1 MIDPLK
7 SFEVI
12 TGNYKRYI
20 KTAFSTRF
28 PSLEKERDA
37 LLDTDGVLYRQP
49 WVEPL
54 PEYKSSGKK
63 IEDLTGEETG
73 LNADELKYFKE
84 LVVCG
89 LFPPGIE
96 MYSHQ
101 YNMLVKAFKEKKN
114 CIITSGTGSGK
125 TESFLLPLFAQLA
138 AEAHSWNKH
147 AAPDPAAVNRKFGA
161 WWESGSG
168 KTINHI
174 IDFSTGRLSEEALQR
189 GHEKRSAAVRALILY
204 PMNALVEDQMTRL
217 RTALDSDEA
226 RSFFDSSKASGSSE
240 KWLRNRIYFG
250 RYNGATPIPGILPSF
265 DGTEGDEV
273 IRARKTRASRQLAR
287 LKGKLRSTTENFSK
301 ITEYLRKHEEKGETP
316 DYSKK
321 YFFQQLDGT
330 EMRSRFDMQVNPP
343 DILITNFSMMSIMLM
358 RDADAGIFETTK
370 KWLSEN
376 PDNVFHL
383 IVDELHLYRGTQ
395 GTEVAWLV
403 RLLLD
408 RLGLEPG
415 DKQLRILAS
424 SASLNPE
431 DDKSLKFLKD
441 FFGTEFRSDQ
451 IITGGTDA
459 VIESEIEK
467 ADGNL
472 LGMIAKAYDEAGED
486 TKSHE
491 FVLSCNTFSGSA
503 GGVKAA
509 ILKLHRAGFRSRVD
523 KVFKTADSALESVS
537 NEDNSGTFAGLL
549 FPELEDKDSLRFAL
563 RGYIILRGLKDEL
576 DKTDPEVAAVRLQR
590 LRFHYFIRNIEGL
603 WATADTGMVKP
614 EFSEEGG
621 LPQQLRRT
629 VGNLEAKADIT
640 DKQGNRLFDVL
651 YCENCGTTFLG
662 GSRLSAKG
670 KLEMISVSP
679 DIEGIPENSPQ
690 SLIEKRKYRD
700 YVIFWPQGG
709 QDAAPDISY
718 KRAKLEGDW
727 ENYHLNKI
735 SGMLEPSGDIESA
748 GDNLVPGKLFILDND
763 TTGETIEERC
773 LPCTCPA
780 CASNYEKGTT
790 RTSPLRG
797 FRSGF
802 SKTAQILAK
811 ELFYQLPDDK
821 EKRKLVLFTDSREDA
836 AKMANGIEREHFTDL
851 VREAL
856 ISVLYTRPELH
867 SQIIA
872 RELDRHV
879 SEIPEEEIG
888 RLCELFGEDT
898 LTGIYTIWQNKNKS
912 MLPRQKAEAEQQWKE
927 LLAAPP
933 SIAFNDLV
941 LQEFPSVLQR
951 LYKLGVN
958 PRGLNKK
965 AQRFSSDYNKQWY
978 KIFNEL
984 KEKVICD
991 GSGPEN
997 NETAT
1002 DTLDQAAKALFGRL
1016 YFGLEA
1022 SGLAYIGVRAD
1033 KIIGIPV
1040 PERNRLHAYIRKL
1053 GDNYFYEGA
1062 EYARKT
1068 ADGDWNSRV
1077 KSLITAHGEKS
1088 IDVFDRLRGLSV
1100 ITEEGLLKFESLALY
1115 PATNSES
1122 SFFECGNCFRPHLHD
1137 AGGKCTFCGNNLAV
1151 SVKRI
1156 GSLRENNHL
1165 AWHALVKQRK
1175 ALRLHCEE
1183 MTGQTDDQFS
1193 RQRHFRNMILSDEGP
1208 ENIRTIDLLSVT
1220 TTLEVGVDIGSLQ
1233 AVMLGNMPPQRF
1245 NYQQRVGRAG
1255 RRGQAYAAIL
1265 TFCRGRSHDEHYFSN
1280 PKEITSDPPPT
1291 PVLSMDQTRIFRR
1304 VFNKFIM
1311 ASAFKSSCLARSG
1324 ETKSTHAE
1332 MGFFGA
1338 WPLNRAV
1345 LEDWLLTKKE
1355 YLHASFLKF
1364 AAGTEITWEQIN
1376 DGGYY
1381 TDGHFMAAVDKA
1393 AENKELPGSEVA
1405 DRLAEGGLL
1414 PMFGMPTSV
1423 RNFYHGYTKDPG
1435 DMKVID
1441 RDQAMAISEF
1451 APGSEKTKDK
1461 RIYKSV
1467 GITPELEVSPL
1478 INYPDLLRTGD
1489 QAFRYAG
1496 HMTKCNNCFLTK
1508 TVRYTAD
1515 DGNLGSPETIPC
1527 PVCDY
1532 PGAQRFPVIIPAAY
1546 RSDFYDGKDSGENA
1560 ELVISRPS
1568 VYAEPTGLP
1577 KIGDD
1582 CNTLNR
1588 LSEADTTWRINKNG
1602 EDFFNLKRTILVHEG
1617 TNHLI
1622 PEQWFINNTSFR
1634 IQGAVIQDTGL
1645 EIKTALAANKTT
1657 EVLRISP
1664 QKILPGIY
1672 SDMFNQDI
1680 RAAGVKSAV
1689 YSAAFL
1695 IQRGVA
1701 VALDIDPLEIEIA
1714 EVVRDS
1720 NSLPVITLTDELPNG
1735 SGFVRYGFEN
1745 LTALMHDRILGPATV
1760 SNNAYFEHLRSKE
1773 HQSCNSACY
1782 KCLKVYRNMNFH
1794 GLLDWRLGMSWI
1806 RLLKD
1811 SNYKCGTDGDFSS
1824 AELSLWPGIAEKTAN
1839 SLCEAFGSRVVYS
1852 APDKRLFG
1860 FVNQGVPVIIVHPL
1874 WDMSDVQE
1882 DWLASETSAL
1892 TDILRLNKGRKE
1904 VVYIDTFNG
1913 LRRPAKCK
1921 CW

>member
-28 PSLEKERDA
+28 PSFEKEREA

-63 IEDLTGEETG
+63 IAELTEQETG
-73 LNADELKYFKE
+73 LDTKELTYFKE
-84 LVVCG
+84 LVTCG
-89 LFPPGIE
+89 LFPADTD

-101 YNMLVKAFKEKKN
+101 YKMLVKAFKEKEN

-138 AEAHSWNKH
+138 TEAHSWNEE
-147 AAPDPAAVNRKFGA
+147 AAPDPAAAARKFGN

-168 KTINHI
+168 KSINHV
-174 IDFSTGRLSEEALQR
+174 IDFATGKLSDEALQR
-189 GHEKRSAAVRALILY
+189 GHEKRSPAVRALILY

-226 RSFFDSSKASGSSE
+226 RNFFDGSAAAGNPGR
-240 KWLRNRIYFG
+240 WLRNRIYFG

-265 DGTEGDEV
+265 DGTEGDE
-273 IRARKTRASRQLAR
+273 IIKGRKTRASRQLSR
-287 LKGKLRSTTENFSK
+287 LKQKLRATTENFGK
-301 ITEYLRKHEEKGETP
+301 IEAYFRKQEENGEIP

-321 YFFQQLDGT
+321 YFFQQLDGS
-330 EMRSRFDMQVNPP
+330 EMRSRFDMQVSPP

-370 KWLSEN
+370 KWLAESS
-376 PDNVFHL
+376 DNIFHL

-408 RLGLEPG
+408 RLGLTPEN
-415 DKQLRILAS
+415 KQLRILAS
-424 SASLNPE
+424 SASLDPG
-431 DDKSLKFLKD
+431 DPKSLKFLKD
-441 FFGTEFRSDQ
+441 FFGTDFRADQ
-451 IITGGTDA
+451 IITGEQEPVTETETDT
-459 VIESEIEK
+459 
-467 ADGNL
+467 ADVNL
-472 LGMIAKAYDEAGED
+472 LAAIAKAYDETDE
-486 TKSHE
+486 
-491 FVLSCNTFSGSA
+491 NTTSPLFTLACDNFCGLPD
-503 GGVKAA
+503 GGIKGAVM
-509 ILKLHRAGFRSRVD
+509 KLHRAGFRKRIGSI
-523 KVFKTADSALESVS
+523 FSAAGTALESVS
-537 NEDNSGTFAGLL
+537 NTDNTGTFAGLL
-549 FPELEDKDSLRFAL
+549 FPGLKDKDNLKFAL
-563 RGYIILRGLKDEL
+563 RGYIILRGLKDGL
-576 DKTDPEVAAVRLQR
+576 DKTDAEVAAVRLQR

-603 WATADTGMVKP
+603 WATADTQKIKP
-614 EFSEEGG
+614 QFADRDD
-621 LPQQLRRT
+621 LPDQLRRT

-640 DKQGNRLFDVL
+640 DKKGNRLFDVL

-662 GSRLSAKG
+662 GSRLSATG

-700 YVIFWPQGG
+700 YAVFWPQGG
-709 QDAAPDISY
+709 QDAAPDVSY
-718 KRAKLEGDW
+718 RRNTLNGDW
-727 ENYHLNKI
+727 VDYYLNKV
-735 SGMLEPSGDIESA
+735 SGMLEPYDDEADGS
-748 GDNLVPGKLFILDND
+748 NQVRGKLFILQND
-763 TTGETIEERC
+763 TSGDTIAERC

-780 CASNYEKGTT
+780 CACNYEKGTT
-790 RTSPLRG
+790 RASPVRG

-811 ELFYQLPDDK
+811 ELFYQLPDDE

-856 ISVLYTRPELH
+856 ISVLYARPELNNK
-867 SQIIA
+867 IIA
-872 RELDRHV
+872 GELDKYTDTV
-879 SEIPEEEIG
+879 PPEVIEMLITSY
-888 RLCELFGEDT
+888 GEDI
-898 LTGIYTIWQNKNKS
+898 LTEIYTIWQSKNTS
-912 MLPRQKAEAEQQWKE
+912 PFPTQRSAAERQWADMLS
-927 LLAAPP
+927 APP
-933 SIAFNDLV
+933 SVAFNDLV
-941 LQEFPSVLQR
+941 LEAFPSVLQR

-958 PRGLNKK
+958 PRGLDRKS
-965 AQRFSSDYNKQWY
+965 QRFSADYYKPWY
-978 KIFNEL
+978 KIFTESNEQ
-984 KEKVICD
+984 VSYD

-997 NETAT
+997 KETET
-1002 DTLDQAAKALFGRL
+1002 DTLDQAAKALFGKL

-1022 SGLAYIGVRAD
+1022 GGLAYIGIRAD
-1033 KIIGIPV
+1033 KLSGIPV
-1040 PERNRLHAYIRKL
+1040 QERNRLHAYIRKL

-1068 ADGDWNSRV
+1068 ADGGWNSRV
-1077 KSLITAHGEKS
+1077 KSLILAHGEKPE
-1088 IDVFDRLRGLSV
+1088 DVFDRLRGVSA

-1115 PATNSES
+1115 PATDPQSTY
-1122 SFFECGNCFRPHLHD
+1122 FECGNCFRPHLHD
-1137 AGGKCTFCGNNLAV
+1137 SAWRCTFCGNNLTASGKKV
-1151 SVKRI
+1151 S
-1156 GSLRENNHL
+1156 SLRENNHL
-1165 AWHALVKQRK
+1165 AWHALVRQRK

-1183 MTGQTDDQFS
+1183 MTGQTDDQFG
-1193 RQRHFRNMILSDEGP
+1193 RQRHFRNMILPDEGP
-1208 ENIRTIDLLSVT
+1208 ANIRTIDLLSVT

-1255 RRGQAYAAIL
+1255 RRGQAYSAIL

-1304 VFNKFIM
+1304 VFNKFIV
-1311 ASAFKSSCLARSG
+1311 ASAFRNSYLARNG

-1338 WPLNRAV
+1338 WETNKLV
-1345 LEDWLLTKKE
+1345 LENWLKSHSRHLE
-1355 YLHASFLKF
+1355 AYFLKF
-1364 AAGTEITWEQIN
+1364 AAGTDNTWKKIN
-1376 DGGYY
+1376 QDGYY
-1381 TDGHFMAAVDKA
+1381 THGHFMAALNKA
-1393 AENKELPGSEVA
+1393 AENEELPGNEVA

-1423 RNFYHGYTKDPG
+1423 RNFYHGYTTEPG
-1435 DMKVID
+1435 EMKIID

-1461 RIYKSV
+1461 RIYKSI
-1467 GITPELEVSPL
+1467 GITPELDVSPL
-1478 INYPDLLRTGD
+1478 NNYPDLLRSD
-1489 QAFRYAG
+1489 DKAFRFAG
-1496 HMTKCNNCFLTK
+1496 HMIKCGNCFLTK
-1508 TVRYTAD
+1508 TVRYTAG
-1515 DGNLGSPETIPC
+1515 DGNLGSPGSVLC
-1527 PVCDY
+1527 PVCGN
-1532 PGAQRFPVIIPAAY
+1532 PEAVRFPVIIPAAY
-1546 RSDFYDGKDSGENA
+1546 RSDFFDGKDSGENV
-1560 ELVISRPS
+1560 ELVTARPS
-1568 VYAEPTGLP
+1568 VYAEPAGIP
-1577 KIGDD
+1577 FKGDAD
-1582 CNTLNR
+1582 NTLNR

-1602 EDFFNLKRTILVHEG
+1602 EDFFNLKKTILVHEG
-1617 TNHLI
+1617 SNHQI
-1622 PEQWFINNTSFR
+1622 PEQWFINNTSLR
-1634 IQGAVIQDTGL
+1634 IRGAVVQDTGL
-1645 EIKTALAANKTT
+1645 EIRTALAANKTT

-1664 QKILPGIY
+1664 ENILRGIY
-1672 SDMFNQDI
+1672 ADMFNPDI
-1680 RAAGVKSAV
+1680 SAAGVKSAV

-1695 IQRGVA
+1695 IQRAVA

-1714 EVVRDS
+1714 EVVRDA
-1720 NSLPVITLTDELPNG
+1720 NGLPVITLTDELPNG

-1745 LTALMHDRILGPATV
+1745 LAALMNDRILGPVAL
-1760 SNNAYFEHLRSKE
+1760 SNNAYFEHLRSEE
-1773 HQSCNSACY
+1773 HQSCKSACY

-1794 GLLDWRLGMSWI
+1794 GLLDWRLGMAWI

-1811 SNYKCGTDGDFSS
+1811 SDYKCGTDGDFESP
-1824 AELSLWPGIAEKTAN
+1824 ELRLWPVIAEETARN
-1839 SLCEAFGSRVVYS
+1839 LCEAFGSRKVF
-1852 APDKRLFG
+1852 AGPGNKLFG
-1860 FVNQGVPVIIVHPL
+1860 FVNQGFPVIIVHPL
-1874 WDMSDVQE
+1874 WDMSDIQE
-1882 DWLASETSAL
+1882 DWLASEAAGL
-1892 TDILRLNKGRKE
+1892 TEILRSNSGRKDII
-1904 VVYIDTFNG
+1904 YIDTFNG

-1921 CW
+1921 SW